1 MSADGSMRPDN
12 AVATFLAFLK
22 AQAESYGRALPDRL
36 AHVDALWHSIGSREG
51 GEATWLELERQAHS
65 LAGAGATFNYRELST
80 AAKRLELAVRHARE
94 SGRESCPLSSVSIA
108 YAIHDVH
115 CAAT

>member
-1 MSADGSMRPDN
+1 MGGAN

-36 AHVDALWHSIGSREG
+36 AHVDALWDSIGSREG

-65 LAGAGATFNYRELST
+65 LAGAGATFNYRELSV

-94 SGRESCPLSSVSIA
+94 NGNEYCPVSSVSIT

>member
-1 MSADGSMRPDN
+1 MSADGAMQSEN
-12 AVATFLAFLK
+12 AMATFLAFLK

-36 AHVDALWHSIGSREG
+36 AHVDALWDSIGTRQG

-80 AAKRLELAVRHARE
+80 AAKRLELAVRAARDKGNE
-94 SGRESCPLSSVSIA
+94 RCPVSSVSIS
-108 YAIHDVH
+108 YAIHEMH